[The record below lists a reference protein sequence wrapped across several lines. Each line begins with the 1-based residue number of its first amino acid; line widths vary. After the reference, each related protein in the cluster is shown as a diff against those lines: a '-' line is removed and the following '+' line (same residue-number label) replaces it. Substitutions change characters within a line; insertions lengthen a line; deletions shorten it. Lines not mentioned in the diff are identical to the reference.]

1 LAVGTTPRR
10 KPNARGT
17 EYGGLVEQAV
27 YTICNV
33 GIAELE
39 TPNLAM
45 NYEADEQDPFP
56 RGSMTM
62 RLPNDDQIIVG
73 IDAVDELVVQY
84 MTDGNIIYSRT
95 GMIEPRLGEVIGCIA
110 AVIIRVNEMSAATSS
125 KRKAA

>member
-1 LAVGTTPRR
+1 
-10 KPNARGT
+10 
-17 EYGGLVEQAV
+17 
-27 YTICNV
+27 
-33 GIAELE
+33 
-39 TPNLAM
+39 M